1 MEWPPGPYE
10 YAMFALLLMTIP
22 VQRLLTRDEVHMRVP
37 LRGLLNE
44 IREKGYWWHIAL
56 YLLMFLY
63 KAIIDH
69 HNEPMKAR
77 VGGYTHWIHTIEGDW
92 TLWVQETFYSDLL
105 TDLLSAHYLFMYLFM
120 IWFSPM
126 YYILSRDEV
135 MADKAALNYFVIYL
149 LAVPMYLFF
158 NVEVTNSFIPGME
171 APLYH
176 Y

>member
-37 LRGLLNE
+37 LRGLLDE

-77 VGGYTHWIHTIEGDW
+77 VGGYTHWIHAIEGQDIDNYIDW
-92 TLWVQETFYSDLL
+92 KIAEIKYE
-105 TDLLSAHYLFMYLFM
+105 
-120 IWFSPM
+120 
-126 YYILSRDEV
+126 ILQTI
-135 MADKAALNYFVIYL
+135 K
-149 LAVPMYLFF
+149 
-158 NVEVTNSFIPGME
+158 
-171 APLYH
+171 
-176 Y
+176 